1 MFVQVDIADLS
12 SVHKFCEGFKKAHTQ
27 LNLLI
32 NNAGTVGGSYAK
44 TVDGFELQFTT
55 NYLGHFALTAQL
67 FNPLKKSKSSRV
79 ITVRSFLHRQATLVF
94 NEDKIM
100 ASSGKEYGQIGT
112 YAVSKL
118 CNLVFMK
125 ELDRRLKAAVIENI
139 TTAASHPGYCDTKI
153 LKKGGDANKES

>member
-32 NNAGTVGGSYAK
+32 NNAGT
-44 TVDGFELQFTT
+44 
-55 NYLGHFALTAQL
+55 
-67 FNPLKKSKSSRV
+67 
-79 ITVRSFLHRQATLVF
+79 ATLVF